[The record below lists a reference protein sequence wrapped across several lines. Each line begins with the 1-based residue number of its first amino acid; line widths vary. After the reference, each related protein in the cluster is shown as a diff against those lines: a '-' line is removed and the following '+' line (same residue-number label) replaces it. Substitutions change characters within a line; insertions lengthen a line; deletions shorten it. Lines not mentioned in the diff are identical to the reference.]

1 MPSSKIIRDRHYD
14 RQAQPLALQEA
25 EASAVYQSDWTHT
38 DSNIIRNAAGLPVR
52 AFPLFDAS
60 IPAAPTHH
68 APMLP
73 QTSGAEASSE
83 QSVESD
89 VSSPPTGPEGDDPG
103 QKALYAKAH
112 EQAQALLQQA
122 QEEAERCLATARN
135 KAAQLETEA
144 YEAGWR
150 RGEAEALRQSRELY
164 TSVFRCFEQAA
175 AEVTGLRQQVMR
187 QAEDDIITLAFEI
200 ARKLVQHHV
209 QVDPECLTTTLRRAL
224 AYVLDDDAIVVR
236 VHPDDLAGTQH
247 LHEDILP
254 SFEAMRHVTIETDE
268 TVGRGGCIVEA
279 NVGVID
285 ARVASQFAELEQR
298 FREQYTLKTEAQ
310 VR

>member
-14 RQAQPLALQEA
+14 HQAKPLALQEA
-25 EASAVYQSDWTHT
+25 AVSALYQSDWARAN
-38 DSNIIRNAAGLPVR
+38 SNIIRDAADISVR
-52 AFPLFDAS
+52 AFPLFDTS
-60 IPAAPTHH
+60 APPT
-68 APMLP
+68 ATEGTRVLP
-73 QTSGAEASSE
+73 QTRAAEPSSG

-89 VSSPPTGPEGDDPG
+89 TSAPPTDPAGD
-103 QKALYAKAH
+103 ALYAKAH
-112 EQAQALLQQA
+112 EQAQVLLQQA
-122 QEEAERCLATARN
+122 QEEAQRCLTAAR
-135 KAAQLETEA
+135 AQVDQLATEA
-144 YEAGWR
+144 YESGLR
-150 RGEAEALRQSRELY
+150 RGEAEALRENRELY
-164 TSVFRCFEQAA
+164 ASVLRCFEHAA

-187 QAEDDIITLAFEI
+187 QAEDDIITLAFAI

-209 QVDPECLTTTLRRAL
+209 QVDPDCLTTTLRRAL

-236 VHPDDLAGTQH
+236 VHPDDLARTQH

-254 SFEAMRHVTIETDE
+254 SFQAMRHVTIETDE

-285 ARVASQFAELEQR
+285 ARVTSQFAELEQR